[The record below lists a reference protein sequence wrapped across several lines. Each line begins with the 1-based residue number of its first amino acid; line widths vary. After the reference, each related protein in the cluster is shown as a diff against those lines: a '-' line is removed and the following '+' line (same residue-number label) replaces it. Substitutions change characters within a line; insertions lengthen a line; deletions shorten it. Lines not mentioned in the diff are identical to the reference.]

1 MNTNADGIAAAAMS
15 SGVTAMREPN
25 TTARTASAPA
35 PASRVSASTLLPPP
49 WPPEDRMLAPVT
61 RTGAPSTR
69 RPATARVSPGSAAV
83 YGSLLAK
90 SGTGYSSWN
99 AVRPSAETKARPP
112 VLTQDAAR
120 APGSAAAAL
129 PNAAASCAR
138 RLPPVRAPGH
148 PGVDRQRQDG
158 RHPPGQ
164 DRAHRQRRRP
174 APAAGPERFGPGGR
188 AGEFGPG
195 RSARGAGGS
204 AAGRRPRAGGNGLV
218 SCAGGRQGGSSPLP
232 LVRRG
237 GPGWV
242 ANADT
247 GTEDR
252 RPVGP

>member
-1 MNTNADGIAAAAMS
+1 MNTNADGIATAAMS
-15 SGVTAMREPN
+15 SGVTATGEPN

-49 WPPEDRMLAPVT
+49 EPPEDRMLAPVT

-69 RPATARVSPGSAAV
+69 R
-83 YGSLLAK
+83 
-90 SGTGYSSWN
+90 
-99 AVRPSAETKARPP
+99 
-112 VLTQDAAR
+112 
-120 APGSAAAAL
+120 PGSAAAAL